1 MEEFDLIVV
10 GSGPGGYVA
19 AIRAAG
25 LGLKVACVEKFDAL
39 GGVCLNVGCIPTK
52 TLIHSSSIFKM
63 AQEEM
68 ANMGIE
74 FKNLSLNLSKMQKRK
89 VEIVD
94 SLTRGVEALFIKNK
108 IKRIKG
114 FATFTSKYQI
124 DVEGKKY
131 QAKYFLLATG
141 SKPKTMLGAKLDQDN
156 IISSTGALS
165 LEQVPKN
172 LIIVGAGVIALE
184 FAYIWHSLG
193 SKVTMV
199 GRSKL
204 PLSKEDTEIGK
215 AVQEY
220 LTELGI
226 TLKTPKKFLQ
236 IKGGKTPT
244 IEIEDLETKKQETL
258 KGDKILISTGREAF
272 TKGFGLDKIGVELN
286 DKGFI
291 KVNKLYK
298 TNIDNF
304 YAIGDVIGGALLAH
318 KAEKEGILA
327 VENIEGALKGAKNA
341 IEGAKGAY
349 FLDYQCLPTVVY
361 TKPEI
366 ATLGFNEQQ
375 LQNQKIEYI
384 KGKFPFLANSRAR
397 TIDEKRGFV
406 KILADKKTNI
416 ILGSHIFGPHAGDL
430 IQELVIA
437 MEKRL
442 TLNDIIYGNHA
453 HPSFSEAIKEAAM
466 AALKRAIHI

>member
-1 MEEFDLIVV
+1 MEEFDLIVI

-19 AIRAAG
+19 AIRASQ
-25 LGLKVACVEKFDAL
+25 LGLKVACVEKFDSL
-39 GGVCLNVGCIPTK
+39 GGICLNVGCIPTK
-52 TLIHSSSIFKM
+52 ALIHSSSVFKQAKEGM
-63 AQEEM
+63 E
-68 ANMGIE
+68 NMGIE
-74 FKNLSLNLSKMQKRK
+74 FNQLTLNLAKMQKRK
-89 VEIVD
+89 EEIVL
-94 SLTRGVEALFIKNK
+94 SLTKGVEALFIKNK
-108 IKRIKG
+108 VKRIKG
-114 FATFTSKYQI
+114 FAKFVSRHEI
-124 DVEGKKY
+124 EVEGNKY
-131 QAKYFLLATG
+131 KSKYFLLATG
-141 SKPKTMLGAKLDQDN
+141 SKPKTILNTELDKGN

-165 LEQVPKN
+165 LKQVPKN

-199 GRSKL
+199 GRSSL
-204 PLSKEDTEIGK
+204 PLSKEDTEISK
-215 AVQEY
+215 AVKEY
-220 LTELGI
+220 LEELGI
-226 TLKTPKKFLQ
+226 VLKTQKKFLQ
-236 IKGGKTPT
+236 IKDGTNPT
-244 IEIEDLETKKQETL
+244 LDIEDLETKEQETL

-272 TKGFGLDKIGVELN
+272 TKGFGLEKVGVELN
-286 DKGFI
+286 NNGFI

-298 TNIDNF
+298 TNVDNL
-304 YAIGDVIGGALLAH
+304 YAIGDVIGGAMLAH

-327 VENIEGALKGAKNA
+327 VENIANVLKGAKSVH
-341 IEGAKGAY
+341 

-366 ATLGFNEQQ
+366 ATLGFNEKA

-384 KGKFPFLANSRAR
+384 KGKFPFLANARAR

-416 ILGSHIFGPHAGDL
+416 ILGCHIFGPYAGDL
-430 IQELVIA
+430 MQELVIA

-442 TLNDIIYGNHA
+442 TLSDIIYGNHA